1 MENYFQNDLMKIVF
15 PQKHSKKLLQINLVS
30 KQTTIFS
37 KTSIHTK
44 FLFNIKNKPHIL
56 FEILSSDDGF
66 IKF

>member
-30 KQTTIFS
+30 KQTTSFL

-44 FLFNIKNKPHIL
+44 II
-56 FEILSSDDGF
+56 I
-66 IKF
+66 